1 LPSVRPWHKI
11 GLLGDAV
18 IMLAQTLKHYRILEQ
33 IGAGGMGVV
42 YRAHDEELDRD
53 VAIKVLPPG
62 TVAND
67 SAGRRFRNEALSL
80 AKLNHPNVATVHEF
94 SSENGVDFLV
104 TEYIPG
110 LGLDAKIAGRP
121 LAVKDLIALGIQ
133 LTHGLAAAH
142 EKNLVHHDLKPAN
155 LRITPEG
162 RLKILDFGLA
172 QLAHPES
179 DLTGPTATTT
189 SPETIGTLPY
199 MAPEQL
205 RGEKTGV
212 SSDIWSTGVVLYEM
226 ATGLLPFRASN
237 GPLMIDAILHKE
249 PIPPRKVNARIP
261 PGLENIILKALVKE
275 PSSRYQS
282 IRDLGIDLERLT
294 VGVAPRT
301 ATRRDRLWSTT
312 SSRRVYLV
320 LASLAIMAAALLFLP
335 SVRNRLAALLGFPQQ
350 ERHIAVLPFD
360 NIGHNPE
367 TEAVSEGLMDSMTA
381 KLSNLDVG
389 QQSLWV
395 VPASVV
401 RMRKVEDPAAALRD
415 LGATVVVK
423 GSIFHDARDVR
434 LTVNL
439 IETKN
444 LRQIGS
450 AELEDRAGDLSAL
463 QNEAVARLAK
473 MMNIAGT
480 PGMLQQADGNVAPAA
495 YESYL
500 KALGYMQRY
509 DKPGNLDSAIQALKS
524 AVSSDPHFAVGF
536 AALGEAYRLKYQVDH
551 DPKWIDEAS
560 ANCKRAQELDDR
572 LPGTY
577 VTLGRI
583 HDETG
588 NHDLAV
594 QEFQRT
600 LELNPRD
607 ADALSGMAHAYEN
620 AGRIADAEAAYRK
633 ATALRPD
640 YWDGYN
646 SLGLFYDRQRRY
658 DDAIAQI
665 RHAIEL
671 TPDNS
676 QAYFNLGA
684 VYLDTADPKK
694 IPDAENALR
703 KSLTLSPSYPA
714 FANLGYLY
722 LQQKRYAESAAMTE
736 KALQFNDRDYL
747 GWENLASAYQALNQ
761 RDKASAARTKELALL
776 EDMAKLK
783 PRDPQLQ
790 VNLGL
795 LYARKTQANL
805 AVPRLQAALV
815 LAPEDPVILVGAGE
829 AYELLGDRRQAIQLV
844 DRAIQKGYSLE
855 DLKHDPD
862 AQSILSDPRFPQGP
876 VASGPK
882 N

>member
-1 LPSVRPWHKI
+1 
-11 GLLGDAV
+11 
-18 IMLAQTLKHYRILEQ
+18 MLARTLKHYRILEQ

-62 TVAND
+62 AVAED
-67 SAGRRFRNEALSL
+67 SAGRRFRQEALSL

-94 SSENGVDFLV
+94 SSQDGVDFLV
-104 TEYIPG
+104 TEYIAG
-110 LGLDAKIAGRP
+110 LGLDAKIASRP
-121 LAVKDLIALGIQ
+121 LPMKEVVALGIQ
-133 LTHGLAAAH
+133 LAQGLAAAH
-142 EKNLVHHDLKPAN
+142 DKHLVHHDLKPGN

-179 DLTGPTATTT
+179 DPGVAATATT
-189 SPETIGTLPY
+189 SQGTIGTLPY

-205 RGEKTGV
+205 RGEKAGV
-212 SSDIWSTGVVLYEM
+212 NSDIWSAGVVLYEM
-226 ATGLLPFRASN
+226 ATGLLPFREAN
-237 GPLMIDAILHKE
+237 GPLVIDAILHKD
-249 PIPPRKVNARIP
+249 PVPPSRINP
-261 PGLENIILKALVKE
+261 QVSPGLENIILKALVKE
-275 PSSRYQS
+275 PSKRYQS
-282 IRDLGIDLERLT
+282 IRDLEIDLERLT
-294 VGVAPRT
+294 AGVPPQT
-301 ATRRDRLWSTT
+301 ATRFDRIKSAAT
-312 SSRRVYLV
+312 SKP
-320 LASLAIMAAALLFLP
+320 AWIAAAVLVVLGIAALSIRP
-335 SVRNRLAALLGFPQQ
+335 IRNRLGVQLLHQ
-350 ERHIAVLPFD
+350 EKHIAVLPFD
-360 NIGHNPE
+360 NIGKNPE
-367 TEAVSEGLMDSMTA
+367 TEAVSEGLMDSMTSE
-381 KLSNLDVG
+381 LSNLDVG
-389 QQSLWV
+389 QQSLWI

-401 RMRKVEDPAAALRD
+401 RVRKVEDPAAALRD
-415 LGATVVVK
+415 LGATLVVK
-423 GSIFHDARDVR
+423 GSIQRDDQDVR

-439 IETKN
+439 IDTKT

-450 AELEDRAGDLSAL
+450 ASLEDRAGDLSAL
-463 QNEAVARLAK
+463 QNEAVVRLAK
-473 MMNIAGT
+473 MMDIAST
-480 PGMLQQADGNVAPAA
+480 PGMLREPGGSVAPAA

-509 DKPGNLDSAIQALKS
+509 DKPGNLDSAIQALTS

-551 DPKWIDEAS
+551 DPRWIGEAS

-583 HDETG
+583 HEDIG
-588 NHDLAV
+588 KHDLAV

-600 LELNPRD
+600 LDLNPRD

-620 AGRIADAEAAYRK
+620 AGRIADAEAAYKK
-633 ATALRPD
+633 AIALRPD

-658 DDAIAQI
+658 DDAIAQL

-671 TPDNS
+671 TPDNA

-684 VYLDTADPKK
+684 VYLDTADPKN
-694 IPDAENALR
+694 IPAAESALR
-703 KSLTLSPSYPA
+703 KSLALGPSYPA
-714 FANLGYLY
+714 YANLGFLY
-722 LQQKRYAESAAMTE
+722 MRQKRYAESAAMTE

-747 GWENLASAYQALNQ
+747 GWENLAAAYQNMGQ
-761 RDKASAARTKELALL
+761 KEKAARARAKELALL
-776 EDMAKLK
+776 EEMAKLT

-795 LYARKTQANL
+795 LYARNRQTEL

-815 LAPEDPVILVGAGE
+815 LAPDDPVVLVGAGE
-829 AYELLGDRRQAIQLV
+829 AYDMLGDRRQAIEFV
-844 DRAIQKGYSLE
+844 AKAVQKGYPLD
-855 DLKHDPD
+855 DLQHDPD
-862 AQSILSDPRFPQGP
+862 AQAILSDPKFPPGP
-876 VASGPK
+876 EAIGPK